1 MLSINL
7 QPLTWAEPRRTEVE
21 PPGRWMLPP
30 PSGCPDEDEGVTPA
44 APLFLLKREG
54 DEPPE
59 LLDCLSLLPRNRVA
73 FCKLRVEGNRL
84 VPVPYT
90 IFDYSEGEQQTKG
103 FRKFLGKV
111 VLFTDYLLSAPNNS
125 RFLAHS
131 SSSLY
136 FCCMFALQDIG
147 AHGVFL
153 QVFRGILGVI
163 S

>member
-7 QPLTWAEPRRTEVE
+7 QPLTWAEPRRSEVE

-54 DEPPE
+54 EEPPE

-73 FCKLRVEGNRL
+73 FCKWRVEGNRL

-90 IFDYSEGEQQTKG
+90 IFDYSEGEQRDSESFSG
-103 FRKFLGKV
+103 RWC
-111 VLFTDYLLSAPNNS
+111 YLLITVSAKE
-125 RFLAHS
+125 
-131 SSSLY
+131 
-136 FCCMFALQDIG
+136 
-147 AHGVFL
+147 
-153 QVFRGILGVI
+153 FRGSLLIVHFFSVACLP
-163 S
+163 SKT

>member
-7 QPLTWAEPRRTEVE
+7 QPLTWAEPRRSEVK
-21 PPGRWMLPP
+21 PPGRWMLP

-54 DEPPE
+54 EEPPE

-73 FCKLRVEGNRL
+73 FCKWRVEGNRL
-84 VPVPYT
+84 VPVPYA

-111 VLFTDYLLSAPNNS
+111 VLLTDYCQRQRVS
-125 RFLAHS
+125 RLPAHS
-131 SSSLY
+131 SL
-136 FCCMFALQDIG
+136 FFRCMFALQDIG
-147 AHGVFL
+147 VRGVFL
-153 QVFRGILGVI
+153 QGGI
-163 S
+163 